1 MKRPFRKARYP
12 EQYVWYLFAASLDI
26 MLTFA
31 IIEHF
36 GGSEVNAVADAL
48 LRRFGLWGLIGLKYS
63 TVVVVIAICELI
75 GAKYDSVG
83 KKLALVAIAVS
94 ALPVGVGLIQLSLWL
109 GLANP
114 PPAVTPGMVHD
125 AIREAELQFR

>member
-1 MKRPFRKARYP
+1 MKLSLRKARYP
-12 EQYVWYLFAASLDI
+12 DQYVWYLLAASLDI

-48 LRRFGLWGLIGLKYS
+48 LQRFGLWGLILLKYA
-63 TVVVVIAICELI
+63 TVVIVIAICELI
-75 GAKYDSVG
+75 GAKYDTLG
-83 KKLALVAIAVS
+83 KRLAQLAIAVS
-94 ALPVGVGLIQLSLWL
+94 ALPVGIGLIQLSLWL

-114 PPAVTPGMVHD
+114 PPSVTPGMVHE
-125 AIREAELQFR
+125 AVREAELQFR